1 MPMNDLVA
9 LPALL
14 PALPEIVLALGAM
27 ALLMVG
33 AFRGEHTAVAV
44 SWLAIALLVAA
55 GAIVLW
61 LPAGTL
67 TTFGG
72 SFILDPFAR
81 FLKLLALTGSAG
93 AILMSFDYLAREK
106 QEKFEYP
113 ILILLATT
121 GMLMLISAADL
132 IALYLGLELMSLALY
147 VVAAINRDSA
157 RSSEAGLKYFILGA
171 LSSGML
177 LYGASLVYGF
187 TGTVSFAGIAKAAN
201 PGSIGLIMGLVFLF
215 AGFCFKVSAVPFHMW
230 TPDVYEGAPTPIT
243 AFFAAAPKVAG
254 IAMFVR
260 TTIVAFPGIV
270 PQWQQIVVFVA
281 IASMALG
288 AFAAIGQ
295 RNIKRLMAYSSIGHM
310 GFALIGLA
318 AGTSDGVEGV
328 LIYMAIYLAMTLG
341 TFAVILAMR
350 RDGQMVEGIG
360 DLAGLA
366 RTNPTMAF
374 FLAMLLFSLAG
385 IPPLAGFFA
394 KFYVFL
400 AAIKAGLFVLAV
412 IGVVTSVVGAYYYL
426 TIVKIMYFDE
436 PAKAFGPMA
445 YELKIVLA
453 VSGLFNLLF
462 FVYPGPLVAAA
473 TAAAKSLF

>member
-61 LPAGTL
+61 LPGGTL

-412 IGVVTSVVGAYYYL
+412 IGVVTSMVGAYYYL